1 MVEQG
6 GSSGD
11 EDALQDGEH
20 ASQVA
25 LTVLILA
32 QSLRWFWLAR
42 SCKHTTIRPHLR
54 ALIPTL
60 ILPFPIP
67 RCRLTSRIRMSR

>member
-32 QSLRWFWLAR
+32 QSLRWFWLAKFY
-42 SCKHTTIRPHLR
+42 KHTTTRPHLR
-54 ALIPTL
+54 ALIPIL
-60 ILPFPIP
+60 IHLFPTP
-67 RCRLTSRIRMSR
+67 RYRLTSRIRMSR